1 MTQPTHAEDSA
12 AKVIAI
18 HGVAGVTIIDDAG
31 QPTMSAGETDARRDA
46 VLTAFLATRVRAM
59 TAEGDLRGIGRQL
72 RESHLLHASCSG
84 RNREFLIVPNGDV
97 TAFASLKPGSFADIV
112 LEDTLTALHQ
122 R

>member
-1 MTQPTHAEDSA
+1 MTQPTRAEDSA

-18 HGVAGVTIIDDAG
+18 HGVAGVTIIDDSC
-31 QPTMSAGETDARRDA
+31 QPASSAGASDARRDA

-72 RESHLLHASCSG
+72 RESLLLHASCSG
-84 RNREFLIVPNGDV
+84 RNREFLIIPNGDV
-97 TAFASLKPGSFADIV
+97 TAFASLKPGAFADIV
-112 LEDTLTALHQ
+112 LEDTLTALNQ